1 MTWRKVIGD
10 AWALSHPAT
19 RNYRRAVTQAAWDA
33 GLTFRQI
40 AEAAGVQTST
50 VYALIGRQGQ
60 RASLDDEAVIPE

>member
-1 MTWRKVIGD
+1 MTWREVLTY
-10 AWALSHPAT
+10 AWSGG
-19 RNYRRAVTQAAWDA
+19 RESRRAVTQAAYDA

-60 RASLDDEAVIPE
+60 RASLDDEAVIPG